1 MSKSIY
7 QELGDERK
15 HLQSEGKL
23 PLWVTTAAWQILK
36 YTSAYQSLLQSTWMT
51 QSIGKRCSLI

>member
-36 YTSAYQSLLQSTWMT
+36 DKYTTDEYPDLY
-51 QSIGKRCSLI
+51 